1 MISSNLLLA
10 VIPCLLLLFTE
21 SSGFAPTAVQ
31 VPHDVHEWFTE
42 SLHEAEIGEIKIAS
56 ATGGGSDNDDSWI
69 GQEFHS
75 VSPATLFL
83 SRSRP
88 IVESAVI
95 SARRGNEW
103 MTQALQWD
111 VSGPTAAQARAAGV
125 GFPRM
130 GRSDGFVEE
139 EAATRTLTTQKI
151 PGTTNL
157 VGLPTGRSD
166 WFGTTSTMTSP
177 SPADQHVTQE
187 PRTASLAIMS
197 QGSADWFHQAL
208 LQPVDQ

>member
-1 MISSNLLLA
+1 MISSNLLV
-10 VIPCLLLLFTE
+10 VITCLLFTE
-21 SSGFAPTAVQ
+21 SSGFAPTVVQ

-42 SLHEAEIGEIKIAS
+42 SLHEAEIGEIKIVAS
-56 ATGGGSDNDDSWI
+56 AVGGSDDDSWI

-75 VSPATLFL
+75 VSPATLFA

-88 IVESAVI
+88 IVESPVT
-95 SARRGNEW
+95 SVRRGNEW
-103 MTQALQWD
+103 MTHALQWD

-125 GFPRM
+125 GFPRT

-139 EAATRTLTTQKI
+139 EASTTQKM
-151 PGTTNL
+151 PRMTNL

-177 SPADQHVTQE
+177 STADHVTQE
-187 PRTASLAIMS
+187 PRRASLAIMS
-197 QGSADWFHQAL
+197 QGSADWFHHAL
-208 LQPVDQ
+208 LPVDQ

>member
-1 MISSNLLLA
+1 MISPNLLA
-10 VIPCLLLLFTE
+10 VITCLLFTK

-42 SLHEAEIGEIKIAS
+42 SLHEAEIGEIKI
-56 ATGGGSDNDDSWI
+56 GGDDDSWI

-83 SRSRP
+83 GRSRP
-88 IVESAVI
+88 IVESPVT
-95 SARRGNEW
+95 SVRRGNEW

-111 VSGPTAAQARAAGV
+111 VSGPTASQARAAGV
-125 GFPRM
+125 GFPQT

-139 EAATRTLTTQKI
+139 EAATTQKM
-151 PGTTNL
+151 PRTTNL
-157 VGLPTGRSD
+157 VGLPAGRSD

-177 SPADQHVTQE
+177 RTAERPDHVTQE
-187 PRTASLAIMS
+187 PCRASLAIMS

-208 LQPVDQ
+208 LPVDQ

>member
-1 MISSNLLLA
+1 MISPNLLA
-10 VIPCLLLLFTE
+10 VIPCLLLFTE
-21 SSGFAPTAVQ
+21 SSGFAPTAIQ

-56 ATGGGSDNDDSWI
+56 AGGGSDDDSWI

-83 SRSRP
+83 GRSRP
-88 IVESAVI
+88 IVETPVTSV
-95 SARRGNEW
+95 RRGNEW
-103 MTQALQWD
+103 MTHALQWD
-111 VSGPTAAQARAAGV
+111 VSAPTASQARAAGV
-125 GFPRM
+125 GFPQT

-139 EAATRTLTTQKI
+139 EASTTQKM
-151 PGTTNL
+151 PRTTNL

-187 PRTASLAIMS
+187 PRSASLAIMS
-197 QGSADWFHQAL
+197 QGSADWFHQVL